1 MPRMHAQDPPTAKT
15 SEFGERLRRE
25 PMKHLM
31 IALAAGF
38 VLSLLPI
45 RRILVLTVRTAFLLI
60 KPALM
65 VLGAIKLCE
74 YFTDRASSASTKT

>member
-1 MPRMHAQDPPTAKT
+1 MDAQDQPTTKT
-15 SEFGERLRRE
+15 SEFRERLHRE
-25 PMKHLM
+25 PMKHLA

-45 RRILVLTVRTAFLLI
+45 RRILVLIVRTAFLLI

-74 YFTDRASSASTKT
+74 YFSDRASSTSTKPQL